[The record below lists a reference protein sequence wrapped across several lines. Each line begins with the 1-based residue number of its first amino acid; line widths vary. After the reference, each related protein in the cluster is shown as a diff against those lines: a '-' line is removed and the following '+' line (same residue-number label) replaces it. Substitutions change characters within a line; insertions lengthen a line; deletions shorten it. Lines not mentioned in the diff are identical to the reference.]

1 MTWAGPESGAC
12 VSVLVSWNLEEHAHC
27 CVLCGEDTFQASS
40 IYIYTWGLLGSLGR
54 ALPLESAPAIPQCFT
69 GGRQRAQN
77 GFHFALSRMGTVS
90 WG

>member
-40 IYIYTWGLLGSLGR
+40 IYIYTRGASWEAWEGLSPLNLLLQFHSASQEGDREHKMDSILLLAGWG
-54 ALPLESAPAIPQCFT
+54 Q
-69 GGRQRAQN
+69 
-77 GFHFALSRMGTVS
+77 
-90 WG
+90 